1 MAPGQIRVNIFG
13 TEYTLR
19 SDDNENYIKE
29 IARYLDQKMREVD
42 KDNSVKS
49 SSKISVLAALNVV
62 DELFQERKYKEK
74 LLNQLNEEAKKI
86 NYSIVDFLE
95 E

>member
-19 SDDNENYIKE
+19 ADENEDYVKE
-29 IARYLDQKMREVD
+29 IARYLDEKMREVD
-42 KDNSVKS
+42 KNSSIKS

-62 DELFQERKYKEK
+62 DELFQERKYKDK
-74 LLNQLNEEAKKI
+74 LLNTLNEETEKI
-86 NYSIVDFLE
+86 NYSIVDFLKE
-95 E
+95 

>member
-29 IARYLDQKMREVD
+29 IARYLDEKMREVD
-42 KDNSVKS
+42 KGNSIKS

-62 DELFQERKYKEK
+62 DELFQERKYKDK

-86 NYSIVDFLE
+86 NHSIVDFLE

>member
-13 TEYTLR
+13 TEYSLR

-42 KDNSVKS
+42 KNNSIKS

-62 DELFQERKYKEK
+62 DELFQEQKYKEK

-86 NYSIVDFLE
+86 NHSIVDFLE

>member
-19 SDDNENYIKE
+19 ADENENYINE
-29 IARYLDQKMREVD
+29 IARYLDEKMREVD
-42 KDNSVKS
+42 KNSSIKS
-49 SSKISVLAALNVV
+49 SSKISILAALNVV

-74 LLNQLNEEAKKI
+74 LLNQLNEEAEKI
-86 NYSIVDFLE
+86 NHSIVDFLKE
-95 E
+95 

>member
-13 TEYTLR
+13 TEYSLV
-19 SDDNENYIKE
+19 SEDNESYIRE
-29 IARYLDQKMREVD
+29 IARYLDEKMRKIDQE
-42 KDNSVKS
+42 SSITS
-49 SSKISVLAALNVV
+49 SSKISVLAALNVI

-74 LLNQLNEEAKKI
+74 LFNQINEEAKKI
-86 NYSIVDFLE
+86 NHSIVDFLE

>member
-29 IARYLDQKMREVD
+29 IARYLDERMREVD
-42 KDNSVKS
+42 KSSSVKS

-86 NYSIVDFLE
+86 NHSIVDFLE